1 MAASRILKSAQQF
14 FDRRE
19 QLHARALADS
29 ERQAGE
35 SEARLA
41 ELEHYRAMY
50 LRDFDQRARHGM
62 TADEVRTYQAFL
74 ARIALALEEQ
84 QKLVERARA
93 QHAEELR
100 KWRSAARRSVA
111 VNRIV
116 DRRVLADRRHTEKSA
131 QATADAHAQ
140 RSWASKG
147 KSHGR

>member
-1 MAASRILKSAQQF
+1 MAGSRILKNAQQF

-19 QLHARALADS
+19 QLHAKALAES
-29 ERQAGE
+29 ERHMGE
-35 SEARLA
+35 SEARLD
-41 ELEHYRAMY
+41 ELERYRTMY

-62 TADEVRTYQAFL
+62 TADEMRTYQAFL
-74 ARIALALEEQ
+74 GRLALALEEQ

-93 QHAEELR
+93 QRAEELR

-116 DRRVLADRRHTEKSA
+116 GRRELAERRHAEKSA
-131 QATADAHAQ
+131 QATSDAHAQ

-147 KSHGR
+147 KTHGR